1 MEEQKK
7 KIPNTTSTRNTAEF
21 SQQTDNIYE
30 TVAMLTK
37 RANQISV
44 NLKKD
49 IHKAI
54 EQCSSSIEPVDEMFE
69 NREQIEQVKKFERMP
84 KPTLIATEEYLNH
97 ELTYRNPA
105 KEDQR
110 ERRMEELE
118 DRVIAEKEAQ
128 Q

>member
-7 KIPNTTSTRNTAEF
+7 KIPNTTITRNTAEF